1 MTEEEDDEIKIGN
14 VRRPVSFHKIYATNV
29 IGEWTEYDFRIEL
42 FNEKMKT
49 EGEGEEEGEE
59 KEEKKE
65 EWVYIS
71 EAMVIL
77 TPNAVRKLKKVIDE
91 AVKEYE
97 ENKES

>member
-49 EGEGEEEGEE
+49 EGEEKEE
-59 KEEKKE
+59 KEEKE

-97 ENKES
+97 ENEES

>member
-1 MTEEEDDEIKIGN
+1 MTEEEDDEIKMGS

-49 EGEGEEEGEE
+49 EGEDEEEGEE
-59 KEEKKE
+59 KE

-77 TPNAVRKLKKVIDE
+77 SPNAVRKLKKVIDE

-97 ENKES
+97 EHKES